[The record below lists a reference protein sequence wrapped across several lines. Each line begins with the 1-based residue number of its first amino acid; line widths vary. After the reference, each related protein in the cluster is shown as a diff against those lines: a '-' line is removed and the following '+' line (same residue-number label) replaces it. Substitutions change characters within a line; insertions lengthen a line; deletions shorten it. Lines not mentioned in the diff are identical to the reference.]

1 MVAKFDEMLAR
12 VATATFATINQL
24 VSDHEPVETLDIMET
39 LVLCPE
45 ELCLGPVRLTASN
58 IVGLA
63 PPTASDFSI
72 WTSGDLEKG
81 TRFVP
86 WKGTVRSDKL
96 PVHEKLPEFDVSLVK
111 NHFMSLNSLS

>member
-1 MVAKFDEMLAR
+1 
-12 VATATFATINQL
+12 
-24 VSDHEPVETLDIMET
+24 MET

-45 ELCLGPVRLTASN
+45 ELCLAPVRLTASG
-58 IVGLA
+58 IVGF
-63 PPTASDFSI
+63 TSTTSDFSI

-96 PVHEKLPEFDVSLVK
+96 PVHDKLPDFDVS
-111 NHFMSLNSLS
+111 